1 MSSELSRSA
10 CLRPEVVQSGGVV
23 VENPEFAI
31 RADIVFL
38 AQHRY
43 RIQLSGRAG
52 LSVVSADNQVV
63 PTGVFEDPG
72 YIVVCPPGDQDVMVP
87 ERVVGE
93 LSVFDLV
100 TTCRRV
106 VDPRYPLGRI
116 RMNPRRRV
124 GNKSR
129 TSLMSNMK
137 QKTTLGARNKAKP
150 LVRRVPGKYLKESQ
164 LTRLPLAIC
173 SATAITLCLDNH
185 IRRRKLSVSSTSPAP
200 ALSSCRAS
208 WQLHRGRD
216 SS

>member
-31 RADIVFL
+31 RADFL
-38 AQHRY
+38 FLTQHRY
-43 RIQLSGRAG
+43 RIRLNGQAG
-52 LSVVSADNQVV
+52 VSVVNADNQVV
-63 PTGVFEDPG
+63 AAGVIEDSG
-72 YIVVCPPGDQDVMVP
+72 YIVVCPPGDEDVLVP
-87 ERVVGE
+87 ERVFGD

-150 LVRRVPGKYLKESQ
+150 LVRRVPGKYLKRSQ
-164 LTRLPLAIC
+164 LTRLPLAIR
-173 SATAITLCLDNH
+173 STTAMSLCLDNH
-185 IRRRKLSVSSTSPAP
+185 IRRRKLSVSSASL
-200 ALSSCRAS
+200 ALSSSMASRRPHRA
-208 WQLHRGRD
+208 RD
-216 SS
+216 SR

>member
-1 MSSELSRSA
+1 MSGELSCSA

-23 VENPEFAI
+23 VEKPEFAI
-31 RADIVFL
+31 RADFL
-38 AQHRY
+38 FLTQHRY
-43 RIQLSGRAG
+43 RIRLSGRPG
-52 LSVVSADNQVV
+52 VSVVNADNQVV
-63 PTGVFEDPG
+63 PTGVLEDPG
-72 YIVVCPPGDQDVMVP
+72 YIVVCPPGDEDVMVP
-87 ERVVGE
+87 ERVFGE

-106 VDPRYPLGRI
+106 IDPRYPLGRI
-116 RMNPRRRV
+116 RMNPRHRV
-124 GNKSR
+124 ENKTR
-129 TSLMSNMK
+129 TSLVSDMK
-137 QKTTLGARNKAKP
+137 QKTTLGARDKAKP
-150 LVRRVPGKYLKESQ
+150 LVRRVPGKYLKGSQ

-200 ALSSCRAS
+200 ALSSYLAS